1 MKRASRYFLF
11 WPLILCALSFSYAF
25 ASQPD
30 VSLTSF
36 LELSGITDG
45 DDNCYATDTF
55 IQAPTSTEDKI
66 IATDVVES
74 YEEISNDSTG
84 EKFQLEVSPFFR
96 TKGCALFAT
105 LLSHKAAKQL
115 LIYDRLSAINFQD
128 PFILYQS
135 FRV

>member
-84 EKFQLEVSPFFR
+84 EKFQLEVSPFYR
-96 TKGCALFAT
+96 PIDIPLKILRQ
-105 LLSHKAAKQL
+105 LNRKQS
-115 LIYDRLSAINFQD
+115 LIRNSNFY
-128 PFILYQS
+128 F
-135 FRV
+135 